1 MSLQQHLSSH
11 CYLNKQAEIEQL
23 REEYEEFRGKLYKEM
38 SKTLEEE
45 LEAELDDL
53 TDKNR
58 QLALDK
64 LALEENLEEIR
75 VRDM

>member
-1 MSLQQHLSSH
+1 MSLQQHSRSN
-11 CYLNKQAEIEQL
+11 CYINKQAEIEQL
-23 REEYEEFRGKLYKEM
+23 REEYEEFRGKVYEEM

-75 VRDM
+75 VRVM

>member
-1 MSLQQHLSSH
+1 
-11 CYLNKQAEIEQL
+11 
-23 REEYEEFRGKLYKEM
+23 M

-58 QLALDK
+58 QLALNK

-75 VRDM
+75 VRVM